1 SKTINCPKGTTT
13 EALSDLLLEYIHDL
27 KGVTV
32 YVDGAKEGAPL
43 NRVELKDVRK
53 MMKKIGEE
61 IKVEGMK
68 EEDLQSCRGG
78 TCDI

>member
-1 SKTINCPKGTTT
+1 M
-13 EALSDLLLEYIHDL
+13 
-27 KGVTV
+27 